1 MIKNYIQNFKKSFTV
16 ASFLAYG
23 LGGFLATFISRASTR
38 GECLFM
44 ALLVGLVG
52 IFILNP
58 LFEVRKNKTR
68 N

>member
-16 ASFLAYG
+16 SSFLAYA
-23 LGGFLATFISRASTR
+23 LGGILATFISQASTLS
-38 GECLFM
+38 ECLFM

-58 LFEVRKNKTR
+58 LFEGRKNKTK

>member
-1 MIKNYIQNFKKSFTV
+1 
-16 ASFLAYG
+16 
-23 LGGFLATFISRASTR
+23 
-38 GECLFM
+38 LFM

-58 LFEVRKNKTR
+58 LFEVRKNKTK

>member
-16 ASFLAYG
+16 GSFLAYG
-23 LGGFLATFISRASTR
+23 LGGFLATFISRASALS
-38 GECLFM
+38 ECLFM

-58 LFEVRKNKTR
+58 VLEVRKNKK
-68 N
+68 